1 MMKCAT
7 AGLLLLCGATP
18 TAALVATAAT
28 AVRSTRG
35 PPARAHHAA
44 RIDPSDSRS
53 RRLIKQAYNM
63 RNLSYEERQAFEAY
77 QRQQKAQIVPRAIAL
92 CLVAAASW
100 YFVGDA
106 QPPEGLLDIMGSLP
120 APVAAILSR

>member
-18 TAALVATAAT
+18 AVALVATAAT
-28 AVRSTRG
+28 VVHSTRR
-35 PPARAHHAA
+35 PLARAHHAVM
-44 RIDPSDSRS
+44 IDPSDSRS

-77 QRQQKAQIVPRAIAL
+77 QREQKAQVVPRAVAF
-92 CLVAAASW
+92 CLVAAAAW

-106 QPPEGLLDIMGSLP
+106 QLSEGLSDIMGSLP
-120 APVAAILSR
+120 APVAAILSQ

>member
-1 MMKCAT
+1 
-7 AGLLLLCGATP
+7 
-18 TAALVATAAT
+18 
-28 AVRSTRG
+28 
-35 PPARAHHAA
+35 
-44 RIDPSDSRS
+44 
-53 RRLIKQAYNM
+53 M

-106 QPPEGLLDIMGSLP
+106 QLPEGLLDIMGSS
-120 APVAAILSR
+120 ASVAAILSR